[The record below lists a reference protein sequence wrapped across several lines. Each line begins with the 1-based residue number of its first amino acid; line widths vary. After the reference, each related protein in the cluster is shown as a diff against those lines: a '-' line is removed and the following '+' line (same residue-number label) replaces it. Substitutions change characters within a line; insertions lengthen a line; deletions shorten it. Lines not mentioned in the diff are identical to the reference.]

1 MSASTPAP
9 DASPTGS
16 PIGGQDAI
24 PEGPG
29 AIPTDTPTD
38 NPTASPVGEPY
49 GAPYGDPA
57 LSSMKPADERT
68 WAMLAHLGSFVAAYI
83 ALGLVAPLI
92 VLLVKGNES
101 AYVRAHAVESLNFQI
116 TALIAALVSIPLVFV
131 LIGIP
136 MLIVIGVLYLIWVIQ
151 ASIAANRGEY
161 FRYPINWRI
170 VK

>member
-9 DASPTGS
+9 DRTGPDAGS
-16 PIGGQDAI
+16 PRR
-24 PEGPG
+24 
-29 AIPTDTPTD
+29 
-38 NPTASPVGEPY
+38 TAGT
-49 GAPYGDPA
+49 
-57 LSSMKPADERT
+57 MKPADERT

-83 ALGLVAPLI
+83 ALGLIAPLI

-101 AYVRAHAVESLNFQI
+101 AYVRAHSVESLNFQI
-116 TALIAALVSIPLVFV
+116 TALIAALVSIPFVFI

-161 FRYPINWRI
+161 YRYPVNWRI

>member
-38 NPTASPVGEPY
+38 IPAGSPSG
-49 GAPYGDPA
+49 GPA
-57 LSSMKPADERT
+57 YSSMKPSDERT

-83 ALGLVAPLI
+83 ALGLLAPLI

-101 AYVRAHAVESLNFQI
+101 AYVRAHSVESLNFQI
-116 TALIAALVSIPLVFV
+116 TALIAALVSIPFVFI

-151 ASIAANRGEY
+151 ASLAANRGEY
-161 FRYPINWRI
+161 FRYPVNWRI

>member
-1 MSASTPAP
+1 MT
-9 DASPTGS
+9 
-16 PIGGQDAI
+16 
-24 PEGPG
+24 
-29 AIPTDTPTD
+29 
-38 NPTASPVGEPY
+38 
-49 GAPYGDPA
+49 
-57 LSSMKPADERT
+57 PADERT

-101 AYVRAHAVESLNFQI
+101 AYVRAHSVESLNFQI
-116 TALIAALVSIPLVFV
+116 TALIAALVSIPFVFI

-161 FRYPINWRI
+161 YRYPVNWRI

>member
-9 DASPTGS
+9 DTGPTGTPTEN
-16 PIGGQDAI
+16 PIGPPI
-24 PEGPG
+24 
-29 AIPTDTPTD
+29 
-38 NPTASPVGEPY
+38 GEPT
-49 GAPYGDPA
+49 GAPYGNPA
-57 LSSMKPADERT
+57 PSSMTPADERT

-101 AYVRAHAVESLNFQI
+101 AYVRAHSVESLNFQI
-116 TALIAALVSIPLVFV
+116 TALIAALVSIPFVFI

-161 FRYPINWRI
+161 YRYPVNWRI

>member
-9 DASPTGS
+9 ETGPGQSPAGS
-16 PIGGQDAI
+16 PA
-24 PEGPG
+24 ENL
-29 AIPTDTPTD
+29 T
-38 NPTASPVGEPY
+38 
-49 GAPYGDPA
+49 GAPAGAPDGATHGASYGGPA
-57 LSSMKPADERT
+57 PSGMAPADERT

-101 AYVRAHAVESLNFQI
+101 PYVRAHSVESLNFQI
-116 TALIAALVSIPLVFV
+116 TALIAALISIPFVFI

-136 MLIVIGVLYLIWVIQ
+136 MLIIIGVLYLIWVIQ

-161 FRYPINWRI
+161 YRYPVNWRI

>member
-9 DASPTGS
+9 ETGPTGS
-16 PIGGQDAI
+16 PA
-24 PEGPG
+24 
-29 AIPTDTPTD
+29 
-38 NPTASPVGEPY
+38 AST
-49 GAPYGDPA
+49 
-57 LSSMKPADERT
+57 MKPADERT

-101 AYVRAHAVESLNFQI
+101 AYVRAHSVESLNFQI
-116 TALIAALVSIPLVFV
+116 TALIAALVSIPFVFI

-161 FRYPINWRI
+161 YRYPINWRI

>member
-9 DASPTGS
+9 ETGPTGGPAPETDPAS
-16 PIGGQDAI
+16 APTPDAGASGGAY
-24 PEGPG
+24 
-29 AIPTDTPTD
+29 A
-38 NPTASPVGEPY
+38 A
-49 GAPYGDPA
+49 YGDPRP
-57 LSSMKPADERT
+57 STMKPADERT
-68 WAMLAHLGSFVAAYI
+68 WAMLSHVGSFLAAYI

-116 TALIAALVSIPLVFV
+116 TALIAALVSIPLILI

-136 MLIVIGVLYLIWVIQ
+136 LLIAIGVLYLIWVIQ
-151 ASIAANRGEY
+151 ASMAANRGAY
-161 FRYPINWRI
+161 YRYPINWRI

>member
-9 DASPTGS
+9 DTGPTGTPTEN
-16 PIGGQDAI
+16 PIG
-24 PEGPG
+24 P
-29 AIPTDTPTD
+29 
-38 NPTASPVGEPY
+38 PVGEPF

-57 LSSMKPADERT
+57 PTSMKPADERT

-83 ALGLVAPLI
+83 ALGLIAPLI

-101 AYVRAHAVESLNFQI
+101 AYVRAHSVESLNFQI
-116 TALIAALVSIPLVFV
+116 TALIAALVSIPFVFI

-151 ASIAANRGEY
+151 ASLAANRGEY
-161 FRYPINWRI
+161 YRYPVNWRI